1 MRPALAFFIL
11 CTALLSGIVF
21 AAPNSGKAPVIPQSL
36 VKWMDYSTA
45 LEKAKKE
52 PKLIFVDM
60 YADWCI
66 PCRVMDKNVY
76 MNPTVASILNKKF
89 YPVKLDADS
98 ETPILCDGKRETTK
112 KCFSEVW
119 ELNVLPS
126 FVLVAPKGLSILT
139 VTDSMSPQ
147 EMQMLLD
154 KFLEKEQEWIKR

>member
-1 MRPALAFFIL
+1 MFRSLIDVLL
-11 CTALLSGIVF
+11 CITLLSATVF
-21 AAPNSGKAPVIPQSL
+21 AAPNSGKAPVVPQSL
-36 VKWMDYSTA
+36 VQWIDYDSA

-76 MNPTVASILNKKF
+76 MDPTVASILNKKF
-89 YPVKLDADS
+89 YPVKLDVDS
-98 ETPILCDGKRETTK
+98 ETPILCDGKKASTK
-112 KCFSEVW
+112 KCFTDVW

-147 EMQMLLD
+147 EMQMLLN
-154 KFLEKEQEWIKR
+154 KFLEKEQEWIER

>member
-1 MRPALAFFIL
+1 MFRSLIDVLL
-11 CTALLSGIVF
+11 CITLLSATVF
-21 AAPNSGKAPVIPQSL
+21 AAPNSGKAPVVPQSL
-36 VKWMDYSTA
+36 VQWIDYDSA

-76 MNPTVASILNKKF
+76 MDPTVASILNKKF
-89 YPVKLDADS
+89 YPVKLDVDS
-98 ETPILCDGKRETTK
+98 KTPILCDGKKASTK
-112 KCFSEVW
+112 KCFTDVW
-119 ELNVLPS
+119 ELNFLPS

-147 EMQMLLD
+147 EMQMLLN

>member
-1 MRPALAFFIL
+1 MFCRLICIL
-11 CTALLSGIVF
+11 LCITLLPSVVF
-21 AAPNSGKAPVIPQSL
+21 AAPNSVKAPVVPQSL
-36 VKWMDYSTA
+36 VRWMAYGEA
-45 LEKAKKE
+45 LEKAKAE
-52 PKLIFVDM
+52 PRLIFVDM
-60 YADWCI
+60 YADWGV

-119 ELNVLPS
+119 ELNVLHS

>member
-1 MRPALAFFIL
+1 MFRPLAGIIFYVVF
-11 CTALLSGIVF
+11 LSGVVF

-36 VKWMDYSTA
+36 VQWMDYSTA
-45 LEKAKKE
+45 LEKAKTE

-89 YPVKLDADS
+89 YPVKLDVDS
-98 ETPILCDGKRETTK
+98 EAPIVCDGKKASAK

-154 KFLEKEQEWIKR
+154 KFLEKEKEWIER

>member
-1 MRPALAFFIL
+1 MFRSLIGIL
-11 CTALLSGIVF
+11 LCITLLSATVF
-21 AAPNSGKAPVIPQSL
+21 AAPNSGKAPVVPQSL
-36 VKWMDYSTA
+36 VQWIDYDSA
-45 LEKAKKE
+45 LEKAQKE

-76 MNPTVASILNKKF
+76 MDPTVASILNKKF
-89 YPVKLDADS
+89 YPVKLDVDS
-98 ETPILCDGKRETTK
+98 ETPILCDGKKVSTK
-112 KCFSEVW
+112 KCFTDVW

-147 EMQMLLD
+147 EMQMLLN
-154 KFLEKEQEWIKR
+154 KFLEKEQEWIER

>member
-1 MRPALAFFIL
+1 
-11 CTALLSGIVF
+11 
-21 AAPNSGKAPVIPQSL
+21 
-36 VKWMDYSTA
+36 MDYGEA
-45 LEKAKKE
+45 LEKAKAE
-52 PKLIFVDM
+52 PRLIFVDM
-60 YADWCI
+60 YADWCV

-98 ETPILCDGKRETTK
+98 ETPILCDGKREATK

>member
-1 MRPALAFFIL
+1 MFCRLICIL
-11 CTALLSGIVF
+11 LCITLLPSVVF
-21 AAPNSGKAPVIPQSL
+21 SAPNSGKAPVVPQSL
-36 VKWMDYSTA
+36 VRWMDYGEA
-45 LEKAKKE
+45 LEKAKAE
-52 PKLIFVDM
+52 PRLIFVDM
-60 YADWCI
+60 YADWCV

>member
-89 YPVKLDADS
+89 YPVKLDVDS
-98 ETPILCDGKRETTK
+98 ESPIVCDGQKATAK
-112 KCFSEVW
+112 KCFTDVW

-126 FVLVAPKGLSILT
+126 FVLIAPKGLSILT
-139 VTDSMSPQ
+139 VADSMSPQ

-154 KFLEKEQEWIKR
+154 KFLEKEKEWIER

>member
-1 MRPALAFFIL
+1 MFRSLIDVL
-11 CTALLSGIVF
+11 LYITLLSATIF
-21 AAPNSGKAPVIPQSL
+21 AAPNSGKAPVVPQSL
-36 VKWMDYSTA
+36 VQWIDYDSA

-52 PKLIFVDM
+52 PKLIFVDV

-76 MNPTVASILNKKF
+76 MDPTVASILNKKF
-89 YPVKLDADS
+89 YPVKLDVDS
-98 ETPILCDGKRETTK
+98 ETPILCDGKKVSTK
-112 KCFSEVW
+112 KCFTDVW

-147 EMQMLLD
+147 EMQMLLN
-154 KFLEKEQEWIKR
+154 KFLEKEQEWIER

>member
-1 MRPALAFFIL
+1 MFRHLAGIIFYAVFF
-11 CTALLSGIVF
+11 SGVVF

-36 VKWMDYSTA
+36 VQWMDYNTA
-45 LEKAKKE
+45 LEKAKTE

-89 YPVKLDADS
+89 YPVKLDVDS
-98 ETPILCDGKRETTK
+98 EAPIICDGKKASAK

-154 KFLEKEQEWIKR
+154 KFLEKEKEWIER

>member
-1 MRPALAFFIL
+1 MFRPVVCVLFLA
-11 CTALLSGIVF
+11 TLLFG
-21 AAPNSGKAPVIPQSL
+21 ANPQSL
-36 VKWMDYSTA
+36 VQWMDYSTA
-45 LEKAKKE
+45 LEKAKTS
-52 PKLIFVDM
+52 PRLIFVDM
-60 YADWCI
+60 YADWCV

-76 MNPTVASILNKKF
+76 MNPSVASVLNKKF

-98 ETPILCDGKRETTK
+98 EAYIDCDGKKETTK

-147 EMQMLLD
+147 EMMMLLD
-154 KFLEKEQEWIKR
+154 KFLEKEQEWIER

>member
-1 MRPALAFFIL
+1 MCVLVALAIG
-11 CTALLSGIVF
+11 A
-21 AAPNSGKAPVIPQSL
+21 NSQSL
-36 VKWMDYSTA
+36 VQWMDYSTA
-45 LEKAKKE
+45 LEKAKTE

-89 YPVKLDADS
+89 YPVKLDVDS
-98 ETPILCDGKRETTK
+98 ETPIVCDGKKATAK

-154 KFLEKEQEWIKR
+154 KFLEKEKEWIER

>member
-1 MRPALAFFIL
+1 MFRSLASI
-11 CTALLSGIVF
+11 LLSASLLSAIAF
-21 AAPNSGKAPVIPQSL
+21 AATNPGKAPVVPQSL
-36 VKWMDYSTA
+36 VQWMDYSTA

-89 YPVKLDADS
+89 YPVKLDVDS
-98 ETPILCDGKRETTK
+98 ESQIVCDGQKATAK
-112 KCFSEVW
+112 KCFTEVW

-147 EMQMLLD
+147 EMQMLLN
-154 KFLEKEQEWIKR
+154 KFLEKEQEWIER

>member
-1 MRPALAFFIL
+1 MPRHFAGIIL
-11 CTALLSGIVF
+11 CVVFLSGTAF
-21 AAPNSGKAPVIPQSL
+21 AAQASGKAPVIPQSL
-36 VKWMDYSTA
+36 VQWMDYSTA

-76 MNPTVASILNKKF
+76 MNPTIASLLNKKF
-89 YPVKLDADS
+89 YPVKLDVDS
-98 ETPILCDGKRETTK
+98 ESPIVCDGKKATAK

-154 KFLEKEQEWIKR
+154 KFLEKEKEWIER

>member
-1 MRPALAFFIL
+1 MFRHLVSIILYVAF
-11 CTALLSGIVF
+11 LSGVVL
-21 AAPNSGKAPVIPQSL
+21 AAPKTDKAPAAPQSL
-36 VKWMDYSTA
+36 VQWMDYNTA
-45 LEKAKKE
+45 LEKAKTE

-89 YPVKLDADS
+89 YPVKLDVDS
-98 ETPILCDGKRETTK
+98 ETPIACDGKKGTAK

-139 VTDSMSPQ
+139 VADSMSPQ
-147 EMQMLLD
+147 EMQMLLE
-154 KFLEKEQEWIKR
+154 KFLEKEKEWIER

>member
-1 MRPALAFFIL
+1 MYRTLHCL
-11 CTALLSGIVF
+11 LLLTALFWGAACATPKSDNPP
-21 AAPNSGKAPVIPQSL
+21 AAPKSL
-36 VKWMDYSTA
+36 VQWMDYNTA
-45 LEKAKKE
+45 LQKAKTE

-60 YADWCI
+60 YADWCV

-76 MNPTVASILNKKF
+76 MNPTVAAKLNKKF

-98 ETPILCDGKRETTK
+98 EATILCDGKQASTK

-147 EMQMLLD
+147 EMLMLLD
-154 KFLEKEQEWIKR
+154 KFLEKEKEWIER

>member
-1 MRPALAFFIL
+1 MFRSLIGVLL
-11 CTALLSGIVF
+11 CITLLSPTVF
-21 AAPNSGKAPVIPQSL
+21 AAPNSGKAPVVPQSL
-36 VKWMDYSTA
+36 VQWIDYDIA

-76 MNPTVASILNKKF
+76 MDPTVASILNKKF
-89 YPVKLDADS
+89 YPVKLDVDS
-98 ETPILCDGKRETTK
+98 ETPILCDGKKASTK
-112 KCFSEVW
+112 KCFTDVW

-147 EMQMLLD
+147 EMQMLLN
-154 KFLEKEQEWIKR
+154 KFLEKEQEWIER

>member
-1 MRPALAFFIL
+1 MFRSLIDVL
-11 CTALLSGIVF
+11 LYITLLSATIF
-21 AAPNSGKAPVIPQSL
+21 AAPNSGKAPVVPQSL
-36 VKWMDYSTA
+36 VQWIDYDSA

-76 MNPTVASILNKKF
+76 MDPTVASILNKKF
-89 YPVKLDADS
+89 YPVKLDVDS
-98 ETPILCDGKRETTK
+98 ETPILCDGKKASTK
-112 KCFSEVW
+112 KCFTDVW

-147 EMQMLLD
+147 EMQMLLN
-154 KFLEKEQEWIKR
+154 KFLEKEQEWIER